1 MNFDRG
7 RNLAKLLIIMCVVFC
22 VLGVI
27 TNGESVSAYFTIIS
41 FVCFVVSFVV
51 LKLYCRCPY
60 CGKTIFVGLF
70 NATECPHCRRNLTT
84 GKRKKGKG
92 GKR

>member
-1 MNFDRG
+1 MSFDRG
-7 RNLAKLLIIMCVVFC
+7 RNLAKMLIIMCVVLC

-27 TNGESVSAYFTIIS
+27 TNGDEVSAYFTLGS
-41 FVCFVVSFVV
+41 LVCFVVSFVV
-51 LKLYCRCPY
+51 VRLYCRCPY

-70 NATECPHCRRNLTT
+70 NAVNCPHCRRNLVT
-84 GKRKKGKG
+84 GKRKKGSG